1 MELKKMSEL
10 KWKKKKIE
18 IELNEN
24 DKLVVF
30 NLYGLMKPKVQSKI
44 DKFLEKMPSRTIEIN

>member
-1 MELKKMSEL
+1 MNEL

-30 NLYGLMKPKVQSKI
+30 NLYGLMKPKIQRKI
-44 DKFLEKMPSRTIEIN
+44 DRLLEKVPSKVIKTN